1 MVVNLLVSSPSI
13 KVLWKGMVNLKNILF
28 FEAAFYGDCSK
39 TSAFI
44 KAFAIVTAFSYWC
57 LTRSSWFN

>member
-44 KAFAIVTAFSYWC
+44 KAFAIVTASVIGV
-57 LTRSSWFN
+57 